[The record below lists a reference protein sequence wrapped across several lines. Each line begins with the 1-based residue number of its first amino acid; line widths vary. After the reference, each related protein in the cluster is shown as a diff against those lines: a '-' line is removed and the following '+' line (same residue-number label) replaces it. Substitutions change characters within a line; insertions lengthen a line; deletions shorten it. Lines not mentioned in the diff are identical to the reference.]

1 MSGTQARWILAF
13 DASCGTCRGIS
24 RAVAEACDGKLKLMP
39 LAHPDVRQWREQSL
53 GSQAAWVP
61 TLIRIQAD
69 DVRAW
74 TGPAMVVA
82 LVRHLGSRSTMR
94 VLGALM
100 QQRRNRRQVVPLGV
114 GPLAV
119 VGSLMMTSRRG
130 GRGPEQEDPRSWVE
144 ANRDRLPRS
153 YDEIITY
160 AIPYRKAIFGALSP
174 ELRSQLW
181 VEHLNRYRVAH
192 PGLSADQTEI
202 IDRAVALVPAVFM
215 EEQDQSEELRRLG
228 EAAKQAFGDEAGPLL
243 ATLGPS
249 DSEPAAPGD
258 CDCSTFSDWC
268 VVFYHCDQ
276 DNRCPQDGVG
286 CGTLYAFPCNGSCN

>member
-53 GSQAAWVP
+53 GSQAAWAP
-61 TLIRIQAD
+61 TLIRIQVD

-100 QQRRNRRQVVPLGV
+100 QQRRNRDQVVPLNV
-114 GPLAV
+114 GLLAV

-130 GRGPEQEDPRSWVE
+130 AEGRSKRTHAPGSKRTGTASRGATARS
-144 ANRDRLPRS
+144 LPTPSRTERPFSGHYHRS
-153 YDEIITY
+153 Y
-160 AIPYRKAIFGALSP
+160 
-174 ELRSQLW
+174 
-181 VEHLNRYRVAH
+181 
-192 PGLSADQTEI
+192 
-202 IDRAVALVPAVFM
+202 
-215 EEQDQSEELRRLG
+215 
-228 EAAKQAFGDEAGPLL
+228 EA
-243 ATLGPS
+243 S
-249 DSEPAAPGD
+249 
-258 CDCSTFSDWC
+258 
-268 VVFYHCDQ
+268 
-276 DNRCPQDGVG
+276 
-286 CGTLYAFPCNGSCN
+286 CGWNT